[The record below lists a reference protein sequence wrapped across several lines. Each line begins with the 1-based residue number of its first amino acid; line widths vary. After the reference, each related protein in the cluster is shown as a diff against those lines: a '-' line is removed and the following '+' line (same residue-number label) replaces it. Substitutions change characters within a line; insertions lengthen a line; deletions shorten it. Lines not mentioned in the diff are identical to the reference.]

1 MTLTLPASE
10 RQVGGTHYR
19 DMKIQPSEF
28 IYTNGL
34 NWLQG
39 NAIKYICR
47 HAAKDGLDDLLKA
60 KHYIDLLIEW
70 EYGDGCTQD

>member
-1 MTLTLPASE
+1 MTSTLASE
-10 RQVGGTHYR
+10 RQVGGNHYR
-19 DMKIQPSEF
+19 SMKIQPSEF
-28 IYTNGL
+28 IYVNEL

-60 KHYIDLLIEW
+60 KHYLDLLIEW
-70 EYGDGCTQD
+70 EYGNERTED

>member
-1 MTLTLPASE
+1 MTSSLPSE
-10 RQVGGTHYR
+10 RQVGGTHYKS
-19 DMKIQPSEF
+19 MKIQPSEF
-28 IYTNGL
+28 IYYNEL

-60 KHYIDLLIEW
+60 KHYLDLLIQW
-70 EYGDGCTQD
+70 EYGDEHTED

>member
-1 MTLTLPASE
+1 
-10 RQVGGTHYR
+10 VHYKK
-19 DMKIQPSEF
+19 MAIQPSEF
-28 IYTNGL
+28 IYRNEL

-60 KHYIDLLIEW
+60 KHYLDLLIEW
-70 EYGDGCTQD
+70 EYGHDNNTED

>member
-1 MTLTLPASE
+1 MLTLASE
-10 RQVGGTHYR
+10 RQVGGSHYR
-19 DMKIQPSEF
+19 SMEIQPSEF
-28 IYTNGL
+28 IYRNEL

-60 KHYIDLLIEW
+60 KHYLDLLIEW
-70 EYGDGCTQD
+70 EYGDGTSED